1 MNRSWKLTGA
11 SGEAY
16 VLFLLKPPKL
26 FPGRSSPKHGS
37 HYCSLETQKSSL
49 VGTKPLIVQ
58 WFKGICYD
66 FRCALLL
73 VYKIYSDLGLGHKST
88 HLPMVWQLALFFKL
102 IHQSQFILILG
113 ALSVKCHL
121 WSQPMIIT
129 SLNKLSFFGG
139 FRSIAPY
146 ENINKNVK
154 LLQNVYNLFVYHVS
168 VPSCCRKIVSPGI
181 LPWTPHIRYPEFKWT
196 YWKHLLCKQT

>member
-1 MNRSWKLTGA
+1 
-11 SGEAY
+11 
-16 VLFLLKPPKL
+16 
-26 FPGRSSPKHGS
+26 
-37 HYCSLETQKSSL
+37 
-49 VGTKPLIVQ
+49 
-58 WFKGICYD
+58 
-66 FRCALLL
+66 
-73 VYKIYSDLGLGHKST
+73 
-88 HLPMVWQLALFFKL
+88 MVWQLALFFKL

-129 SLNKLSFFGG
+129 SLNKLSVLSG

-146 ENINKNVK
+146 ENINKKVK

-196 YWKHLLCKQT
+196 YWKHLLCKQTEYFSVFNGSSTGVTSLYRQSSTEFKGIDYTNVKFCYHLHTLKLLQTV